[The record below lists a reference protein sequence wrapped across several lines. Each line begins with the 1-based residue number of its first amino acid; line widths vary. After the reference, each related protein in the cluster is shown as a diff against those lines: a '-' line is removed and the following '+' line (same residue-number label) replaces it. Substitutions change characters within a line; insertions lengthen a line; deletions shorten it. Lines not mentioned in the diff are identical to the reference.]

1 MTASSKPHGLHAQ
14 VQRSAARLAAEGR
27 IARHVKTQPVQEFQR
42 APDDIMIK
50 RVADGVVR
58 TKEAALAIARRRDRG
73 ATYKG
78 SDVRWFCFA
87 PKKTTRGR
95 TR

>member
-1 MTASSKPHGLHAQ
+1 MTNSAKPHGLHAQ
-14 VQRSAARLAAEGR
+14 VQRAASRLAAEGR

-42 APDDIMIK
+42 APNDIMIK
-50 RVADGVVR
+50 RVANGVVR
-58 TKEAALAIARRRDRG
+58 MKEDALAIARRRDRG

-87 PKKTTRGR
+87 PGR
-95 TR
+95 PGRPGR